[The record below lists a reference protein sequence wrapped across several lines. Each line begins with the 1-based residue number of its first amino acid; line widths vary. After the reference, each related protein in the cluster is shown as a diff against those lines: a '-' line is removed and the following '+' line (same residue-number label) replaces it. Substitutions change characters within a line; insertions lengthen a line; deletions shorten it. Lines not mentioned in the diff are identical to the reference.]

1 MSNLIPVVTACS
13 LSFMVGL
20 VGVQLCDLSCY
31 LYWHSLCFLDL
42 TVSFSVPFQH
52 QITCL
57 WETIAILVHNNY
69 VLTSFKISLFL
80 NKPEFKPRL
89 FFFSGTLSIQ
99 FLARIWQKVILTLFL
114 VYHNER
120 LLGSMWRRCAM
131 NRINEQLPNTPISFC
146 WLTSVWYS
154 GGKCIAM
161 VYIVNIALITWDLH
175 WT

>member
-1 MSNLIPVVTACS
+1 MGKTTLLIRISSVGSVIFTKFKSGFSTTKKGGSCNIQVTLPNLISNLIPVVIACS

-20 VGVQLCDLSCY
+20 VGVRLCDLWYYS
-31 LYWHSLCFLDL
+31 YWHSLCFLAL

-89 FFFSGTLSIQ
+89 FFF
-99 FLARIWQKVILTLFL
+99 
-114 VYHNER
+114 
-120 LLGSMWRRCAM
+120 
-131 NRINEQLPNTPISFC
+131 
-146 WLTSVWYS
+146 
-154 GGKCIAM
+154 
-161 VYIVNIALITWDLH
+161 
-175 WT
+175 